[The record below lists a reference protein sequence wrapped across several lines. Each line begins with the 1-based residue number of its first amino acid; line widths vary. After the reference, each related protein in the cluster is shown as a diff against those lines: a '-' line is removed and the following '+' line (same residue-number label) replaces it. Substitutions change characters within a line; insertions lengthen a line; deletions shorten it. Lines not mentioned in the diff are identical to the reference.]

1 MVSTQNDRE
10 ERIWKLLMEKRP
22 YREICKREH
31 CSSNEV
37 SRVNKR
43 RLGEINKSDM
53 QIKNKSICSQVFD
66 LLEKHVPLA
75 QIIIKVDIEPDKA
88 IKIEDEYLHV
98 TKRDRIIYL
107 LKDEKDLDSTIE
119 ILEFLKA
126 NRHLLKKIKEIKD
139 RQIMIWNLM
148 ADKEEIKN
156 EIENDQII
164 LQAYDELIEKKQK
177 QLGFLS
183 NE

>member
-1 MVSTQNDRE
+1 
-10 ERIWKLLMEKRP
+10 
-22 YREICKREH
+22 
-31 CSSNEV
+31 
-37 SRVNKR
+37 
-43 RLGEINKSDM
+43 
-53 QIKNKSICSQVFD
+53 
-66 LLEKHVPLA
+66 
-75 QIIIKVDIEPDKA
+75 
-88 IKIEDEYLHV
+88 V

-148 ADKEEIKN
+148 ADKEEIEN
-156 EIENDQII
+156 EMENDQII
-164 LQAYDELIEKKQK
+164 LQAYDELIEKKEK